1 MGARATT
8 EAGSDEKEPAGEHM
22 WAEVRGYVAEVFW
35 RSDNQ
40 GGVRGQVG
48 AYHHM
53 LSTYVNALVEAG
65 LRLERLCEPRASGH
79 VAERVR
85 GYGEVPNVYSPL
97 AVECHTAPC
106 D

>member
-65 LRLERLCEPRASGH
+65 VRPGRSFGARAPGQ
-79 VAERVR
+79 VARR
-85 GYGEVPNVYSPL
+85 GRGRGEGANVDSPL
-97 AVECHTAPC
+97 AAGGHH
-106 D
+106 

>member
-8 EAGSDEKEPAGEHM
+8 EAGSDEKEPAGELM
-22 WAEVRGYVAEVFW
+22 WAEVRGYVAGVFW

-53 LSTYVNALVEAG
+53 LTTYVNALVEAG
-65 LRLERLCEPRASGH
+65 VRLLRSCEPRASGH

-85 GYGEVPNVYSPL
+85 GYGEGPNVYSPL
-97 AVECHTAPC
+97 ADRLQTGPC
-106 D
+106 